1 MRDRDIETEL
11 KEAAV
16 ADALNGQPVTNSQ
29 QLTGAENKALAFARK
44 EGQERIRQIEAHL
57 QQTRNAVDSAKDD
70 CSAARRERQTILD
83 RVPPTPQDL
92 NRLKEERDL
101 AIAAFNN
108 FRQSNHLDRPAAGD
122 DRVTQAL
129 WATAIVAVEGL
140 INSYFYAPVSD
151 LGLVGGFFTAFFVS
165 FVNVGFAFIGGVL
178 GLRYLSHV
186 DTTKQLGGVV
196 AFLLCLAVCA
206 LVVAFSALFRGHIDS
221 LRTSNEGI
229 EDIEVEAW
237 NRAVQSILEFD
248 MAAMFLSL
256 DSFLLLFVGVFC
268 AILGFWKG
276 WEFDDPYPGY
286 GGRYRKRAQMINE
299 YEDARIENDSQQR
312 KFQKQR
318 NADLQNISMT
328 LETKISTMRACADGA
343 NKSLKDANKLGN
355 QTRDRAHHLL
365 QVYRKENAAVRAAE
379 PPTYFDSFPAAEDF
393 EDLDDEVNQQQS
405 DLLMLGKR
413 VNENIAACSAERS
426 KLGNAQRAIGR

>member
-1 MRDRDIETEL
+1 MRDQDIEAEL

-16 ADALNGQPVTNSQ
+16 ADALIGQPAADCQ
-29 QLTGAENKALAFARK
+29 QLTGAENRAVAFARE
-44 EGQERIRQIEAHL
+44 EGRKIVNQITGHLER
-57 QQTRNAVDSAKDD
+57 TRDAVDSAHTY
-70 CSAARRERQTILD
+70 CNTAARDRQQILD

-92 NRLKEERDL
+92 DQFKKERDL
-101 AIAAFNN
+101 AIAALNN
-108 FRQSNHLDRPAAGD
+108 FRQSNRLDRSAAGD

-151 LGLVGGFFTAFFVS
+151 FGLVGGFATAFFVS
-165 FVNVGFAFIGGVL
+165 FVNVGFAFIGGVF

-237 NRAVQSILEFD
+237 NRVVESILEFD

-276 WEFDDPYPGY
+276 REFDDPYPGY
-286 GGRYRKRAQMINE
+286 GDRYRKRAQMIDE
-299 YEDARIENDSQQR
+299 YENARIENDNQQR
-312 KFQKQR
+312 MFHERK
-318 NADLQNISMT
+318 NADLQSISPNVA
-328 LETKISTMRACADGA
+328 EISG
-343 NKSLKDANKLGN
+343 
-355 QTRDRAHHLL
+355 
-365 QVYRKENAAVRAAE
+365 
-379 PPTYFDSFPAAEDF
+379 
-393 EDLDDEVNQQQS
+393 
-405 DLLMLGKR
+405 
-413 VNENIAACSAERS
+413 
-426 KLGNAQRAIGR
+426 